1 MSNQAPRLSVPVSPP
16 EVALWTRVDMA
27 RRVARDI
34 GHGWT
39 VNLGIGIP
47 TLVADHL
54 PAERCVT
61 LHSEN
66 GILGVG
72 PRPANDPDPWII
84 NAGKEA
90 VTVVPGAAY
99 IHHADSFAI
108 IRGGHID
115 LSVMG
120 AFEVAANG
128 DLANWATDLGRAPA
142 VGGAMD
148 LAVGARNL
156 WVMMEHVTRA
166 GEPRLVAACG
176 YPLTARSV
184 VTRVYTDLATLDVTA
199 DGFVAREMAPGLT
212 LEALQSRT
220 GARVKIKPE

>member
-1 MSNQAPRLSVPVSPP
+1 MSAAQMTETASR
-16 EVALWTRVDMA
+16 WTRPQMA
-27 RRVARDI
+27 ARVARDI
-34 GHGWT
+34 GVGWT

-54 PAERCVT
+54 PADRRVT

-72 PRPANDPDPWII
+72 PKPESDPDPWII
-84 NAGKEA
+84 NAGKEI
-90 VTVVPGAAY
+90 VTVVPGAAF

-108 IRGGHID
+108 IRGGHVD

-128 DLANWATDLGRAPA
+128 DLANWSTGKDRAPA

-148 LAVGARNL
+148 LAVGARNV
-156 WVMMEHVTRA
+156 WVMMEHVTRD
-166 GEPRLVAACG
+166 GQPRLVQACG
-176 YPLTARSV
+176 YPLTASHV
-184 VTRVYTDLATLDVTA
+184 VTRIYTDLATIAVTPE
-199 DGFVAREMAPGLT
+199 GFVALELAPGLT
-212 LEALQSRT
+212 LEELQART
-220 GARVKIKPE
+220 GAPIALAM

>member
-1 MSNQAPRLSVPVSPP
+1 MAITGSGATAPAAP
-16 EVALWTRVDMA
+16 ATITGWTRADMA

-34 GHGWT
+34 GRGWT

-72 PRPANDPDPWII
+72 PKPARDPDPWII
-84 NAGKEA
+84 NAGKEI

-128 DLANWATDLGRAPA
+128 DLANWATDLSRAPA

-176 YPLTARSV
+176 YPLTAHAV
-184 VTRVYTDLATLDVTA
+184 VTRVYTDLATLEVTP
-199 DGFVAREMAPGLT
+199 DGFVALEMAPGLT
-212 LEALQSRT
+212 LAALQSRT
-220 GARVKIKPE
+220 GASVRSRPA

>member
-1 MSNQAPRLSVPVSPP
+1 MADGNAGAAPAATG
-16 EVALWTRVDMA
+16 EGIAAWTRAQMA
-27 RRVARDI
+27 QRVARDI
-34 GHGWT
+34 GQGWT

-54 PAERCVT
+54 PAERGVT

-72 PRPANDPDPWII
+72 PKPDVDPDPWII
-84 NAGKEA
+84 NAGKEI

-120 AFEVAANG
+120 AFEVATNG
-128 DLANWATDLGRAPA
+128 DLANWATDLSRAPA

-156 WVMMEHVTRA
+156 WVMMEHLTRG
-166 GEPRLVAACG
+166 GEPRLVEACS
-176 YPLTARSV
+176 YPLTASGV
-184 VTRVYTDLATLDVTA
+184 VSRVYTDLATLDVTP
-199 DGFVAREMAPGLT
+199 DGFLVREMAPGMT
-212 LEALQSRT
+212 LDALRART
-220 GARVKIKPE
+220 GAQVRA

>member
-1 MSNQAPRLSVPVSPP
+1 MNP
-16 EVALWTRVDMA
+16 EVAMAAQESEVTAWTRADMA

-34 GHGWT
+34 GQGWT

-47 TLVADHL
+47 TMVADHL

-72 PRPANDPDPWII
+72 PKPASDPDRWII
-84 NAGKEA
+84 NAGKEV

-108 IRGGHID
+108 IRGGHIN

-128 DLANWATDLGRAPA
+128 DLANWATDLKRAPA

-156 WVMMEHVTRA
+156 WVMMEHLTRD
-166 GEPRLVAACG
+166 GEPRLVEACG
-176 YPLTARSV
+176 YPLTASGV
-184 VTRVYTDLATLDVTA
+184 VSRVYTDLATLDITA
-199 DGFVAREMAPGLT
+199 DGFVVVEMAPGLT
-212 LEALQSRT
+212 LEVLQSRT
-220 GARVKIKPE
+220 GAPVRLQR